1 MTKKEP
7 LNPLWRRTTSGEGQ
21 RSPAEQAHAA
31 PATDA
36 SLPPSHSDGTVTCPR
51 VIGSVASYVQ
61 RRGSG
66 AWRVPADL
74 VEATLDALIDRILD
88 PSCTRPDSLIAYAIG
103 ICRKLRND
111 PPIVALDRRR
121 TSSLRFALD
130 DFLADPRD
138 DDSHEEIHLEWL
150 LREVPADLSPFD
162 LTPAQALVVRECV
175 DASSWRVV
183 EERTGMTRRDAK
195 NRLDGAAK
203 KIRRILQ
210 EIGPPPNKG

>member
-1 MTKKEP
+1 
-7 LNPLWRRTTSGEGQ
+7 
-21 RSPAEQAHAA
+21 
-31 PATDA
+31 
-36 SLPPSHSDGTVTCPR
+36 
-51 VIGSVASYVQ
+51 VQ
-61 RRGSG
+61 RHGSG
-66 AWRVPADL
+66 TWRVPLDL
-74 VEATLDALIDRILD
+74 VEATLDALIDHILD

-138 DDSHEEIHLEWL
+138 DDSDEEIHLDWL
-150 LREVPADLSPFD
+150 IREVPADLSPFD
-162 LTPAQALVVRECV
+162 LTPAQALVVRECE
-175 DASSWRVV
+175 DAPSWRVV